1 MYFNRIIQNRSV
13 RELWLSRD
21 HRLVKKN
28 IIHTNLVF
36 LLQIAVGDH
45 SNKAVQ
51 KCNLVCIT

>member
-1 MYFNRIIQNRSV
+1 MHVSSQNRSV

-45 SNKAVQ
+45 SNKTVQ